1 MYPKN
6 GDMPTPIV
14 AADSLLGLDT
24 LDALSD
30 AGDVNEKPYKV
41 FIGHNLGHRVFTM
54 SVPFRLFKDI
64 SDVANDRDLGPVAQ
78 RKLDEGHA
86 KKLAGYMLKG
96 LISAAK
102 LRRTA
107 NGKQVPETFD
117 ELLKLLGEQPYYSL
131 QPLVCNIRGISESGS
146 DIRGVRMEF
155 QGETAAFKVFL
166 AERHTL
172 WVVDGQHRRYA
183 ADLCIEFLETVRQT
197 GRYPSKGAVLFPK
210 KGQPVSEGEMLVWN
224 ETYEAARS
232 YATLTVEVHL
242 GLNIDQERQ
251 LFHDLNRLGKKV
263 DASLAFQFDG
273 SNPITH
279 FIKNKLVG
287 DLGISITEVEAKD
300 WSEDTG
306 ALLLK
311 DVVAVNAIAF
321 LNKGN
326 ISGATPAVVEPRESV
341 IQELWQRIAE
351 IPNFGDSKAKE
362 KTVAAQPVVLKAI
375 AKIAYDLN
383 FSNRKPAN
391 SSELFNKFLGN
402 VVDVDFSH
410 SNPIWNFYNLTE
422 EQRQDHG
429 LVGLADYLPEE
440 VDGVNR
446 DIGSLQGSFMRF
458 GAKHNDIF
466 PILSDMLRWSTGL
479 PNRRESD
486 VAARKILDEMLGDLK
501 LD

>member
-14 AADSLLGLDT
+14 AADSLMGLDT
-24 LDALSD
+24 LDALAD

-54 SVPFRLFKDI
+54 SVPFRQFKDI
-64 SDVANDRDLGPVAQ
+64 SDVANDRDQGPVAQ

-107 NGKQVPETFD
+107 NGKPVPQTFD
-117 ELLKLLGEQPYYSL
+117 ELLKFLGEQPYFSL

-146 DIRGVRMEF
+146 DIRGIRMEF

-172 WVVDGQHRRYA
+172 WVIDGQHRRYA
-183 ADLCIEFLETVRQT
+183 ADLCMEFLETVRQT
-197 GRYPSKGAVLFPK
+197 GRYPSKGAVLFPN
-210 KGQPVSEGEMLVWN
+210 KGQAVTESEMLVWN

-326 ISGATPAVVEPRESV
+326 ISGATPAVIEPRERV

-351 IPNFGDSKAKE
+351 IPSFGDSRAKE
-362 KTVAAQPVVLKAI
+362 KTVSAQPVVLKAI

-383 FSNRKPAN
+383 FSNRKPDDAETLFDSFLQN
-391 SSELFNKFLGN
+391 LSEI
-402 VVDVDFSH
+402 DFSH
-410 SNPIWNFYNLTE
+410 SNPMWNYYNLSE
-422 EQRQDHG
+422 HERLELG
-429 LVGLADYLPEE
+429 LDTLIGYLPEE

-446 DIGSLQGSFMRF
+446 DVGSIQGSYFRF
-458 GAKHNDIF
+458 GSKHNDIY
-466 PILSDMLRWSTGL
+466 PILADMLRWASGL
-479 PNRRESD
+479 PSRR
-486 VAARKILDEMLGDLK
+486 
-501 LD
+501 